1 MGGCNIAG
9 RHGQLRGPVAPHPD
23 EQSELSGKPTKE
35 EKVGSEQ
42 TLQLV
47 TFRIGNEEFGI
58 DIQKV
63 QEINRMI
70 ETTKIPNTPA
80 HVEGVVNLR
89 GKIIPIIDLRAKLG
103 FEGAERDKAT
113 RIMVV
118 EIEGNVL
125 GFIVDSVSE
134 VLRIHNAT
142 IEPTPSIT
150 GTTDTT
156 YIQGVINLS
165 DRLLILLNLNTLF
178 ADDLKKVE
186 LAA

>member
-1 MGGCNIAG
+1 VSSD
-9 RHGQLRGPVAPHPD
+9 R
-23 EQSELSGKPTKE
+23 
-35 EKVGSEQ
+35 

-70 ETTKIPNTPA
+70 EITKIPNTPT

-89 GKIIPIIDLRAKLG
+89 GKIIPIISLRTKLG
-103 FEGAERDKAT
+103 FGEAERDKAT

-118 EIEGNVL
+118 EIDGNVL

-134 VLRIHNAT
+134 VLRIHDAK

-150 GTTDTT
+150 GGPDAN
-156 YIQGVINLS
+156 YIDGVINLG
-165 DRLLILLNLNTLF
+165 DRLLILLNLSTLF
-178 ADDLKKVE
+178 DGDLKRVT

>member
-1 MGGCNIAG
+1 MSD
-9 RHGQLRGPVAPHPD
+9 QF
-23 EQSELSGKPTKE
+23 
-35 EKVGSEQ
+35 
-42 TLQLV
+42 LQLV
-47 TFRIGNEEFGI
+47 TFRIGREEFGI

-70 ETTKIPNTPA
+70 EITKIPNTPD

-89 GKIIPIIDLRAKLG
+89 GKIIPIISLRTKLG
-103 FEGAERDKAT
+103 FEEAEKDKST

-118 EIEGNVL
+118 EVNGNVL

-134 VLRIHNAT
+134 VLRIHDAK
-142 IEPTPSIT
+142 IEPTPSIAG
-150 GTTDTT
+150 GTDAE
-156 YIQGVINLS
+156 YIQGVINLN

-178 ADDLKKVE
+178 ENDLKRIS

>member
-1 MGGCNIAG
+1 VSD
-9 RHGQLRGPVAPHPD
+9 QF
-23 EQSELSGKPTKE
+23 
-35 EKVGSEQ
+35 
-42 TLQLV
+42 LQLV
-47 TFRIGNEEFGI
+47 TFKIGREEFGI

-70 ETTKIPNTPA
+70 EITKIPNTPN

-89 GKIIPIIDLRAKLG
+89 GKIIPIISLRTKLG
-103 FEGAERDKAT
+103 FEEAEKDKST

-118 EIEGNVL
+118 EINGNVL
-125 GFIVDSVSE
+125 GFVVDSVSE
-134 VLRIHNAT
+134 VLRIHDAK

-150 GTTDTT
+150 GGTDSE

-178 ADDLKKVE
+178 DNDLKRISI
-186 LAA
+186 AA

>member
-1 MGGCNIAG
+1 M
-9 RHGQLRGPVAPHPD
+9 
-23 EQSELSGKPTKE
+23 SGD
-35 EKVGSEQ
+35 Q

-47 TFRIGNEEFGI
+47 TFRIGNEELGI

-70 ETTKIPNTPA
+70 EITKIPNTPA

-89 GKIIPIIDLRAKLG
+89 GKIIPIISLRTKLG
-103 FEGAERDKAT
+103 FGEAERDKAT

-118 EIEGNVL
+118 EIDGNVL

-134 VLRIHNAT
+134 VLRIHDAK

-150 GTTDTT
+150 GGTDAN
-156 YIQGVINLS
+156 YIDGVINLG
-165 DRLLILLNLNTLF
+165 DRLLILLNLSTLF
-178 ADDLKKVE
+178 DGDLKRVT